1 MDDTTQQLLES
12 LKTSLNETRTK
23 LVDLYKGKSIE
34 AYGKQ
39 FIIADVYLRIS
50 VIDKIEINFV
60 PEGEH
65 FMLYWDEVKFVDLVK
80 EPE

>member
-1 MDDTTQQLLES
+1 MDDTTQQILES
-12 LKTSLNETRTK
+12 LKSILAETRTK
-23 LVDLYKGKSIE
+23 LVDLYKGKTIE

-50 VIDKIEINFV
+50 GIDKIEINFI

-65 FMLYWDEVKFVDLVK
+65 FMLYFDEVKFVDIIK
-80 EPE
+80 EVL